1 MGRNEGRRPA
11 AQVGSGPVRSM
22 GFPNSWRRY
31 ALFLAQV
38 GFLVGD
44 LSRKMDS
51 YALQWRRSRPLF
63 HTCAQK
69 ALHLRQKAPKAYPPA
84 LRCGKW
90 VR

>member
-44 LSRKMDS
+44 LRRKMGS
-51 YALQWRRSRPLF
+51 NALQWRRSPPIFL
-63 HTCAQK
+63 TCVK
-69 ALHLRQKAPKAYPPA
+69 NHRHLRQKAYTPA
-84 LRCGKW
+84 PRSGG
-90 VR
+90 RDR